1 MDAKYLSVFDYI
13 NIILKYKKQVMI
25 SVLVSG
31 LVVAFVMFFILDPIF
46 LSKGTVKST
55 QKSSGL
61 SGVLSGTMAG
71 LSDLTELGGGGSY
84 KELALY
90 ENILLSRRCIEETI
104 IKFKLNDDWEFK
116 YFEDAIKHFRENIM
130 VISKDKIA
138 ATMEIGVYDKSPQKA
153 KEIVEFLI
161 YQLNKI
167 NAELNVQNA
176 KNNREFIEARYYEIR
191 ENLKKSEDSLKAYQ
205 DAFGIAPDL
214 QIAAVSQTLIS
225 LEVQVKSEEVKLD
238 LLKKV
243 LSPEQPEIRSQ
254 EEKIAVLKTQL
265 DDIKNT
271 ETSGTDD
278 LLKMKNAPEKVL
290 NFLRLKR
297 DVEIQNKLLTFI
309 LPMFE
314 QAKIEEKKETP
325 TVIILDNPDLPQKK
339 SKPKRLTVTFIAMV
353 FMFFISSFFAVAY
366 DKRHYFIDRIT
377 TK

>member
-1 MDAKYLSVFDYI
+1 
-13 NIILKYKKQVMI
+13 
-25 SVLVSG
+25 
-31 LVVAFVMFFILDPIF
+31 
-46 LSKGTVKST
+46 
-55 QKSSGL
+55 
-61 SGVLSGTMAG
+61 
-71 LSDLTELGGGGSY
+71 
-84 KELALY
+84 
-90 ENILLSRRCIEETI
+90 
-104 IKFKLNDDWEFK
+104 
-116 YFEDAIKHFRENIM
+116 M

-176 KNNREFIEARYYEIR
+176 KNNREFIEARYYEIKD
-191 ENLKKSEDSLKAYQ
+191 NLKKSEDSLKAYQ

-243 LSPEQPEIRSQ
+243 LSPGQPEIRSQ
-254 EEKIAVLKTQL
+254 EEKIAALKTQL

-271 ETSGTDD
+271 ETSGNDD

-339 SKPKRLTVTFIAMV
+339 SKPKRLTVTLIAMV
-353 FMFFISSFFAVAY
+353 FMFFVSSFFAVAY